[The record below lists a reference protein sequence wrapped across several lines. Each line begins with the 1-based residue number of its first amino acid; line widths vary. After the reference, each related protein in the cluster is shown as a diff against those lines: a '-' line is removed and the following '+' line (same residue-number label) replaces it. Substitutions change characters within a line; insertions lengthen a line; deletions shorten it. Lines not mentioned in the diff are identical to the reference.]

1 MAQQGKNVIIS
12 LVVGHKDIGTFS
24 IQMLHPFYPDLHP
37 VGQESRC
44 PPESCK
50 IMTHPSLSVQEIADK
65 CKQPENQCGDD
76 NTRPNKDC
84 TYHRLI
90 NQPPLSSPQEGE
102 DQGEGEL

>member
-1 MAQQGKNVIIS
+1 MAQQGKDIIIS

-37 VGQESRC
+37 VGQESRF

-50 IMTHPSLSVQEIADK
+50 IMTHPSLPVQEIADK
-65 CKQPENQCGDD
+65 SKHPEDQCGDD

-84 TYHRLI
+84 TKHRSI
-90 NQPPLSSPQEGE
+90 NQQPLSSPLWGE
-102 DQGEGEL
+102 